1 MISSRLELQIF
12 QTINKFDMKKDT
24 SITDKT
30 KAINYEPVLCTV
42 IKRCKDCKHYKQHRC
57 LQMIDDVPEM
67 AVIRFPNAVTKCTM
81 FEKQ

>member
-1 MISSRLELQIF
+1 M
-12 QTINKFDMKKDT
+12 
-24 SITDKT
+24 KT
-30 KAINYEPVLCTV
+30 KDSNLPENKAMQYEPVLCTV